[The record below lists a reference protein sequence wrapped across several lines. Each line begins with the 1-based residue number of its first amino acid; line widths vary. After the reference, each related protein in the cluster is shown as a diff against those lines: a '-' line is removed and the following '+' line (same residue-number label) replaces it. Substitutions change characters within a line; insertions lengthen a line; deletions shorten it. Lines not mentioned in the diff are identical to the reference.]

1 MASFGNT
8 SKLYFYLKIIID
20 GSFFSPICFAVDS
33 YNYELR
39 QNLIRKLCLDSSL
52 TVDFPRGHKLAHNK
66 R

>member
-1 MASFGNT
+1 MAPFGNT
-8 SKLYFYLKIIID
+8 SKLYFYLKIII
-20 GSFFSPICFAVDS
+20 GSLFFPICFAVDL

-52 TVDFPRGHKLAHNK
+52 TVAFPRGHKLALNK